1 MHSKYL
7 IKFIGRTAGAIGV
20 FYPMEIVAS
29 LSDPTNHYLAFRA
42 IHSAGFEPM
51 PTKLEITKV

>member
-7 IKFIGRTAGAIGV
+7 IKFIGRTAGAIGI
-20 FYPMEIVAS
+20 FYPMEIVAT
-29 LSDPTNHYLAFRA
+29 LTDPTNHYLAFRA
-42 IHSAGFEPM
+42 IHNAGFEPM